1 MLFKLAVRNI
11 RNSVRDYTVYFYTLV
26 IGVAVFYSF
35 NAIMGQDAVAHLTG
49 ELGRTAQLLT
59 SALSAVSIFV
69 AFVLGIL
76 IVFASRF
83 LVKRRSKE
91 FAVYMT
97 LGMGKR
103 KVSSILMMENLLTG
117 IISLAAGLLIG
128 IALSQLMGIFVIN
141 LFAADVSAYSF
152 SISGGAIIR
161 TIGYFAV
168 MYLVAMLF
176 NSRDVGRMKLID
188 LLQSEKKTEEVKLRN
203 PVICVIVFLA
213 GAAML
218 AFSYYMV
225 GWNALSIDPQS
236 LGVYIL
242 TGSVATFLVIWSVSG
257 MMLRI
262 VRNMKNTYYSGLNS
276 FTFRQISSRIN
287 TVVLSMTLICLML
300 FFTTCALSG
309 GFAIRNGINKG
320 IDECPADFEV
330 SYQEILFDTEK
341 GPVFDDVTRRYA
353 EYGYDITEH
362 FSDYRHFHTY
372 YDPELSLSSLAGESA
387 GKLYLTG
394 QGPDIVK
401 LSDYNDLMGLYGK
414 EPVELGDDEFIL
426 MNTYASNSSAYDN
439 KLKDKPEIE
448 VFGHTLRSVYD
459 EVQDGFIDINGYSG
473 NTGLIIIPDSA
484 ASEDWACKD
493 IFVGNYSA
501 ETDEERA
508 DAEAECISER
518 DAVDQRMNEAQAE
531 SGEDISYYLRMTTRT
546 QTAEAAIGTGALM
559 TIIGLYLGFIFLIAS
574 GAVLALRQ
582 LTDSVD
588 SIPRYEILRKIG
600 ADEKE
605 INRSL
610 FIQTGVFFLLPLVL
624 AAVHS
629 IFGIRYASAFIALI
643 GRDGLPSAIASAAA
657 LILLIYGGYFAITYN
672 RSKAIISSD
681 KDHHAH
687 AGAGDLKKAALIWAV
702 VMLCI
707 GGLIITT
714 ANGSKQDYSTGTP
727 WIDCDIEG
735 AVTSRT
741 EADIKDNFALGV
753 NKEAILDLKIPDGY
767 SSAGP
772 ISDMDMQTTEDIKAL
787 FTGERPESHDAR
799 LAYDLYGLM
808 LDWDSRNEV
817 GAAPLKEMTDRV
829 ESISSIS
836 EMTEYLTKTPYDER
850 LGSLWSSGPAAD
862 LKDSD
867 RQVLNV
873 GTGGLLLGDSA
884 EYKSLTE
891 SGRVSKEA
899 YTDLSMKMLVKLGY
913 DKKEAENKISN
924 RFRFEKMLAEAIPT
938 GEDKGKP
945 DYYKRSNN
953 HYTREELL
961 SAEKGLPVVEQLENA
976 DGFPKADDYVVRWP
990 AYLDR
995 LSELYTDENLP
1006 LIRDYIIVGGIV
1018 SKADQLDRE
1027 CYEWSE
1033 ECVNR
1038 ISGTDESP
1046 EYETLAAEAISG
1058 RLAWPVARLYTER
1071 YLDAGEKARITE
1083 MVNEILKEYHGIIN
1097 DADFLSDETREKALE
1112 KLDAI
1117 DMRVLYPDSW
1127 EQYSCAKLNFASAEE
1142 GGTYW
1147 EANQA
1152 INRYLSAKE
1161 VEEYTHPVDKT
1172 KWQSTP
1178 QNPNCAY
1185 DPQTNSIYILGA
1197 YARGV
1202 MTDENMSDEELYAKL
1217 GTAIAHEISHA
1228 FDSKGAQFDKDGNM
1242 HNWWT
1247 EEDNNMFHL
1256 KNEKLAAY
1264 YNKIHPWEGQ
1274 YLRGSI
1280 MTGEACADMAG
1291 MKCMLRIAAGK
1302 PGFDYDKFFRSYA
1315 GLWLTKD
1322 NAMMARA
1329 RVDDPHPMP
1338 YLRVNVTLQQFDEF
1352 RDCYGIAEGDGMY
1365 LAPEERVNIW

>member
-11 RNSVRDYTVYFYTLV
+11 KNSIRDYTVYFYTLV
-26 IGVAVFYSF
+26 IGVAIFYSF
-35 NAIMGQDAVAHLTG
+35 NAIKGQDAVTQLTG
-49 ELGRTAQLLT
+49 ELGRSAQLLS

-117 IISLAAGLLIG
+117 IISLAVGLLIG

-141 LFAADVSAYSF
+141 LFNADVSAYSF

-161 TIGYFAV
+161 TIGNFTV
-168 MYLVAMLF
+168 MYLVAMVF
-176 NSRDVGRMKLID
+176 NSHDVGRMKLID
-188 LLQSEKKTEEVKLRN
+188 LLQSDRKTEEVKLRN
-203 PVICVIVFLA
+203 PVVCVIVFLA
-213 GAAML
+213 GAAIL
-218 AFSYYMV
+218 AVCYYFV
-225 GWNALSIDPQS
+225 GWNTLQIDPRS
-236 LGVYIL
+236 LAVYIL
-242 TGSVATFLVIWSVSG
+242 AGSVATFLVIWSISG
-257 MMLRI
+257 MLLRI
-262 VRNMKNTYYSGLNS
+262 VMNMKSTYYSGLNS

-287 TVVLSMTLICLML
+287 TVVLSMTMICLML

-320 IDECPADFEV
+320 IGECPADFEV
-330 SYQEILFDTEK
+330 SYQEILFDAEK
-341 GPVFDDVTRRYA
+341 GPVFDDVTRRYK

-362 FSDYRHFHTY
+362 FGDYRHFHTY

-387 GKLYLTG
+387 GKLYMAG
-394 QGPDIVK
+394 SGVDIVK
-401 LSDYNDLMGLYGK
+401 LSDYNDLMVLYGK
-414 EPVELGDDEFIL
+414 DPVELGEDEFIL
-426 MNTYASNSSAYDN
+426 MNTYASNTAAYN
-439 KLKDKPEIE
+439 KTLKNTPEIE
-448 VFGHTLRSVYD
+448 VFGHTLRSRYD
-459 EVQDGFIDINGYSG
+459 KAQDGFIDINGYSS

-484 ASEDWACKD
+484 ASEDGASKD
-493 IFVGNYSA
+493 FFIGNYEA
-501 ETDEERA
+501 ANEEERT
-508 DAEAECISER
+508 DVEAECISER
-518 DAVDQRMNEAQAE
+518 DAVDQMMSEAEADNEDE
-531 SGEDISYYLRMTTRT
+531 ISYYLRMTTRT
-546 QTAEAAIGTGALM
+546 ETIEGSIGTGALM
-559 TIIGLYLGFIFLIAS
+559 TILGLYLGFIFLIAS

-600 ADEKE
+600 ADEKD

-610 FIQTGVFFLLPLVL
+610 LIQTGVFFLLPLAL
-624 AAVHS
+624 AAIHS
-629 IFGIRYASAFIALI
+629 VFGIKYASAFIALI

-687 AGAGDLKKAALIWAV
+687 ASAGDLKKSALIWAV

-707 GGLIITT
+707 GCLIVTT
-714 ANGSKQDYSTGTP
+714 ANGGKPDYSTGTP
-727 WIDCDIEG
+727 WIDCDIDG

-741 EADIKDNFALGV
+741 EAEIKDNFALGA
-753 NKEAILDLKIPDGY
+753 NKEAILDLKIPKGY
-767 SSAGP
+767 PTAGP
-772 ISDMDMQTTEDIKAL
+772 MADIENQSTEDLKEL
-787 FTGERPESHDAR
+787 FAGERPKSHDAR

-808 LDWDSRNEV
+808 LDWDSRDEV
-817 GAAPLKEMTDRV
+817 GVAPLKEMTDRV

-836 EMTEYLTKTPYDER
+836 EMTEYLAETPYDDR
-850 LGSLWSSGPAAD
+850 LGSLWSSGAAAD
-862 LKDSD
+862 LKDSG

-884 EYKSLTE
+884 EYTSMTDQ
-891 SGRVSKEA
+891 GRVAKDA
-899 YTDLSMKMLVKLGY
+899 YSDLAMKMLGKLGY
-913 DKKEAENKISN
+913 SKKEAEEKISN
-924 RFRFEKMLAEAIPT
+924 RFEFEKMLAEAIPT
-938 GEDKGKP
+938 AEDKAKP
-945 DYYKRSNN
+945 NYFKKSNN

-961 SAEKGLPVVEQLENA
+961 AAEKALPVVEQLENA

-990 AYLDR
+990 VYLDR
-995 LSELYTDENLP
+995 LNELYTEENLP
-1006 LIRDYIIVGGIV
+1006 LMRDYMIVGGIV
-1018 SKADQLDRE
+1018 TKADQLDRE
-1027 CYEWSE
+1027 CYEWDR
-1033 ECVNR
+1033 ECSNKM
-1038 ISGTDESP
+1038 SGTDDAP
-1046 EYETLAAEAISG
+1046 EYETLAADTISG
-1058 RLAWPVARLYTER
+1058 RLPWPVARLYTER

-1083 MVNEILKEYHGIIN
+1083 MVDEILEEYHGIIN
-1097 DADFLSDETREKALE
+1097 DADFLSGETRAKALE

-1117 DMRVLYPDSW
+1117 DARVLYPDSW
-1127 EQYSCAKLNFASAEE
+1127 EEYSCDKLNFASAEE

-1152 INRYLSAKE
+1152 INHYLSAKE

-1172 KWQSTP
+1172 RWQSTP
-1178 QNPNCAY
+1178 QTANCAY

-1197 YARGV
+1197 YAKGI
-1202 MTDENMSDEELYAKL
+1202 MSDEDMSDEELYAKL
-1217 GTAIAHEISHA
+1217 GTSIAHETSHA

-1242 HNWWT
+1242 QNWWT
-1247 EEDNNMFHL
+1247 EEDNNLFHK

-1302 PGFDYDKFFRSYA
+1302 PGFDYDRFFRSYA
-1315 GLWLTKD
+1315 ELWLTKD
-1322 NAMMARA
+1322 NMMTAKA
-1329 RVDDPHPMP
+1329 RVDDAHPMP
-1338 YLRVNVTLQQFDEF
+1338 YLRINVTLQQFDEF
-1352 RDCYGIAEGDGMY
+1352 LDCYGITEGDGMY
-1365 LAPEERVNIW
+1365 LAPEDRISIW